1 MNDKFLL
8 HIVAPS
14 VIKIL
19 DPLSSPLARRKK
31 YQKFLEGL
39 KITTKP
45 QLIKMIG
52 ESRVLGNITKDTTI
66 KCMAEIENLQ

>member
-1 MNDKFLL
+1 MTNFFATYRCSL
-8 HIVAPS
+8 S
-14 VIKIL
+14 YQNSR
-19 DPLSSPLARRKK
+19 PLSSPLARRKK

-52 ESRVLGNITKDTTI
+52 ESRVLGNSTKDTTI
-66 KCMAEIENLQ
+66 KCMAEIVNLQ